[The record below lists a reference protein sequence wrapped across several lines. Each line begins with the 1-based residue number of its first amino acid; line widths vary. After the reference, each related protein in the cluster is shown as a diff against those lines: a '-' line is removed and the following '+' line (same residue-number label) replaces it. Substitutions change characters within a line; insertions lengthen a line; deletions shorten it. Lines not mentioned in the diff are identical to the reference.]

1 MERID
6 AHCHFWQPARGDY
19 GWLETGGP
27 ELDPLR
33 REFLPTELAA
43 LNSGRR
49 VVLVQAAPSEA
60 ETHFLLGLAQT
71 APQIA
76 GVVGW
81 VDLTEPQ
88 AADRLAAL
96 ARNPRFKGV
105 RPMLQDI
112 PDLDWIN
119 TAPASKAIL
128 ALQALGLRFD
138 ALVKAQHLP
147 ALRRFAARYPELPLV
162 IDHAAK
168 PDLVNAITPDWS
180 KNMAELARDERIHCK
195 LSGLLTEMGP
205 SRLSSPAL
213 ALETLQP
220 VVDQL
225 LAWFGPRRLMWGSD
239 WPVVTLA
246 ASHAVWEEV
255 TDRLLEGLSD
265 EDRAEMLGG
274 TAVRF
279 YGLEPGV
286 LHGGSHA

>member
-19 GWLETGGP
+19 GWLDTGGP

-33 REFLPTELAA
+33 REFLPAELAA

-49 VVLVQAAPSEA
+49 VVVVQAAPSEA

-112 PDLDWIN
+112 PDLVWIN
-119 TAPASKAIL
+119 TAPAPEAIQ
-128 ALQALGLRFD
+128 ALQTLGLRFD
-138 ALVKAQHLP
+138 ALVKTQHLP
-147 ALRRFAARYPELPLV
+147 AVRRFAARYPELPLV

-168 PDLVNAITPDWS
+168 PDLVNATTPDWS
-180 KNMAELARDERIHCK
+180 ENMAELARDARIHCK
-195 LSGLLTEMGP
+195 LSGLLTEMCP
-205 SRLSSPAL
+205 SQLSSPVL
-213 ALETLQP
+213 AVETLRP
-220 VVDQL
+220 VVDPL
-225 LAWFGPRRLMWGSD
+225 LSWFGPSRLMWGSD

-246 ASHAVWEEV
+246 ASHAFWEEV
-255 TDRLLEGLSD
+255 TDRLLEALTG
-265 EDRAEMLGG
+265 EERADVLGG
-274 TAVRF
+274 TAARF
-279 YGLEPGV
+279 YGLEPGD